1 MKQYT
6 LYLATIFLIIIT
18 PGPSALLAIQHSAMF
33 GAKKCLYNALG
44 SISASFILIVVSL
57 AGIAFILD
65 EVWMNVLSILGA
77 ILLIYVGISAFKNI
91 EINSVGM
98 YEHNNLA
105 IFKASF
111 FTGISNP
118 KDIIFFITLLPQFIN
133 KSVPYFVSASSLT
146 VGWIAIDFSI
156 MMGYAIIANMIAKK
170 LNQSA
175 INKTRKASGFLIL
188 IIGTTLLTKNIIYLI
203 RL

>member
-1 MKQYT
+1 M
-6 LYLATIFLIIIT
+6 
-18 PGPSALLAIQHSAMF
+18 
-33 GAKKCLYNALG
+33 NA
-44 SISASFILIVVSL
+44 
-57 AGIAFILD
+57 
-65 EVWMNVLSILGA
+65 LSILGA
-77 ILLIYVGISAFKNI
+77 ILLIYVGISGFKNI

-133 KSVPYFVSASSLT
+133 KSIPYFLSATSLT
-146 VGWIAIDFSI
+146 VGWIFIDFSI
-156 MMGYAIIANMIAKK
+156 MMGYAVAANIIAKK

-175 INKTRKASGFLIL
+175 INRTRKASSFLI
-188 IIGTTLLTKNIIYLI
+188 IAIGTTLFTKNIIYLVG
-203 RL
+203 L